1 MRTLALPMAVLTALT
16 LLSAC
21 AGYCPTD
28 NSGVERSP
36 WSVAPDAHRG
46 SR

>member
-1 MRTLALPMAVLTALT
+1 VRTLAVLAALT
-16 LLSAC
+16 CLAGC

-28 NSGVERSP
+28 NTGVERSP
-36 WSVAPDAHRG
+36 WSAAPDAHKGTG

>member
-1 MRTLALPMAVLTALT
+1 MRPVALLLAALT

-28 NSGVERSP
+28 NAGVERSP
-36 WSVAPDAHRG
+36 WSAAPDAHKG
-46 SR
+46 TASR